1 MFKFAHKFSR
11 LAIYTSLNIGL
22 SFGISAI
29 APIFAPL
36 IPPVISPVFADD
48 SSLAIVTRRGH
59 LRVGMDASLGGPYMF
74 WNGKTQFYD
83 GFELEIIQEIAARLN
98 IEPRPINIPWATQ
111 PENLASRQV
120 DLLLSARE
128 EGALET
134 GDYKG
139 KFIETVPYYR
149 NTQRLLIRADG
160 TQINSLRDLI
170 GKRVGVVANSGGA
183 AITETY
189 NKNRGNAIRLFSSRD
204 IDRMV
209 IQLRDR
215 QLDAMILDE
224 PVAVWQVRNNP
235 NFVIVGEPLIP
246 IRLVAIINKDDVSL
260 KKAVDQALT
269 EMHQDGKLEQILKR
283 WNLWE
288 SQITLK
294 STRVLPATVLAIITP
309 YSVYQ

>member
-1 MFKFAHKFSR
+1 MFKFAHKFTR
-11 LAIYTSLNIGL
+11 LAIYTSLSVVL
-22 SFGISAI
+22 SLGVSAIAPLSIPLI
-29 APIFAPL
+29 APIFAE
-36 IPPVISPVFADD
+36 D

-83 GFELEIIQEIAARLN
+83 GFEMEIIQEIATRLN
-98 IEPRPINIPWATQ
+98 IEPRPINIPWTTQ
-111 PENLASRQV
+111 PEHLASRQV

-134 GDYKG
+134 GDTKG
-139 KFIETVPYYR
+139 KFIESTAYYR
-149 NTQRLLIRADG
+149 SSQRLLIRSDG
-160 TQINSLRDLI
+160 TQIKSLRDMI

-183 AITETY
+183 AIAETY

-204 IDRMV
+204 LDRMV

-224 PVAVWQVRNNP
+224 PIAVWQMRNNP
-235 NFVIVGEPLIP
+235 NFIIVGEPLIP
-246 IRLVAIINKDDVSL
+246 IRLVAMINKDDLSL
-260 KKAVDQALT
+260 KKAVDQALAD
-269 EMHQDGKLEQILKR
+269 MRQNGKLEQILKR

-288 SQITLK
+288 SQKTLK
-294 STRVLPATVLAIITP
+294 SNSKSTKDLLATVSAIITP
-309 YSVYQ
+309 YSVYH

>member
-1 MFKFAHKFSR
+1 MFKFAYKLAG
-11 LAIYTSLNIGL
+11 LAIYTGL
-22 SFGISAI
+22 CLGIASTI
-29 APIFAPL
+29 TPTT
-36 IPPVISPVFADD
+36 SPVFAED
-48 SSLAIVTRRGH
+48 SSLGIVMRRGH
-59 LRVGMDASLGGPYMF
+59 LRVGIDAAIGGPYMF
-74 WNGKTQFYD
+74 WNAKTQFYD

-98 IEPRPINIPWATQ
+98 IEPRPINIPWANQ

-120 DLLLSARE
+120 DILLSARE

-134 GDYKG
+134 GETKG

-149 NTQRLLIRADG
+149 NTQRLLIRSDG
-160 TQINSLRDLI
+160 TQIKSLRDMI

-183 AITETY
+183 AIAETY

-204 IDRMV
+204 LDRMV

-235 NFVIVGEPLIP
+235 NFTIVGEPLIP
-246 IRLVAIINKDDVSL
+246 IRLVAIVNKDDVSL
-260 KKAVDQALT
+260 KKAIDKALT
-269 EMHQDGKLEQILKR
+269 EMRQEGKLEQILKR

-288 SQITLK
+288 SQKTLK
-294 STRVLPATVLAIITP
+294 STKVLPVTVLAIITP

>member
-1 MFKFAHKFSR
+1 MFKLAHKLAG
-11 LAIYTSLNIGL
+11 LAISTGVCL
-22 SFGISAI
+22 GIAI
-29 APIFAPL
+29 SSIT
-36 IPPVISPVFADD
+36 SPVFAED
-48 SSLAIVTRRGH
+48 SSLGIIMRRGH
-59 LRVGMDASLGGPYMF
+59 LRVGIDAAIGGPYMF
-74 WNGKTQFYD
+74 WNAKTQFYD

-98 IEPRPINIPWATQ
+98 IEPRPINIPWANQ

-120 DLLLSARE
+120 DVLLSARE
-128 EGALET
+128 EGALEMGET
-134 GDYKG
+134 KG
-139 KFIETVPYYR
+139 KFIETRPYYR
-149 NTQRLLIRADG
+149 SAQRLLIRADG
-160 TQINSLRDLI
+160 TQIKSLRDMI

-183 AITETY
+183 AIAETY

-235 NFVIVGEPLIP
+235 NFIIVGEPLIP
-246 IRLVAIINKDDVSL
+246 IRLVAIVNKDDVSL
-260 KKAVDQALT
+260 KKAVDKALT
-269 EMHQDGKLEQILKR
+269 EIRQEGKLEQILKR

-288 SQITLK
+288 SQTTLK
-294 STRVLPATVLAIITP
+294 STKGLPVSVLAIITP